1 MATNNTRRDKPATTN
16 KLVSYFLHHIQ
27 SLVFSLGK
35 IYKAPTT
42 TIMTVAVI
50 GITLSLPSG
59 FYLFVKN
66 IEAMSGDLSSS
77 TQITLYLNLKTTEK
91 NARKLGRKL
100 GDRET
105 IQNTEFVSRDTAL
118 QAFRQ
123 NSGFGKSIDTL
134 SSNPLPHTI
143 IVEPDS
149 DSDKFEIKNLLN
161 SLQSLSEV
169 EIAKLDTEW
178 LERLF
183 TILEIAKRAVAII
196 TLLFAFAVLLI
207 IGNTIRL
214 DIQNR
219 YQEIIVTKLI
229 GATNAFIRRPFL
241 YGGLWYGLFGGIISW
256 LIVEL
261 GYLAISG
268 PLGRLNLLYQSE
280 FDVVT
285 FSFQDFIILITSS
298 TLLGL
303 TGSWIAVAKHLN
315 QTERTLS
322 RKVKKVTDLSL
333 ASFMRL
339 LKLHQASESLIYSN
353 KPINLISDALG
364 FSDDAA
370 FRRTFKKVSLYTPSE
385 YRLEFQR

>member
-1 MATNNTRRDKPATTN
+1 MVMATSKKRRGIPGKAN
-16 KLVSYFLHHIQ
+16 KLVAYFLHHLQ

-59 FYLFVKN
+59 FYLFLKN

-77 TQITLYLNLKTTEK
+77 TQITLYLDLKTSEK
-91 NARKLGRKL
+91 SARKLSKAL
-100 GDRET
+100 ASQET
-105 IQNTEFVSRDTAL
+105 VQKTEFISRDSAL

-123 NSGFGKSIDTL
+123 SSGFGKSIDTL

-143 IVEPDS
+143 IVIPKS
-149 DSDKFEIKNLLN
+149 DSDRFEIKNLLN
-161 SLQSLSEV
+161 SLQSLPEV
-169 EIAKLDTEW
+169 KIAKLDTEW

-183 TILEIAKRAVAII
+183 TILEIAKRAVGII

-268 PLGRLNLLYQSE
+268 PLGRLNMLYQAE
-280 FDVVT
+280 LDIVT
-285 FSFQDFIILITSS
+285 FSFQDFIILISSS

-315 QTERTLS
+315 QIEPT
-322 RKVKKVTDLSL
+322 
-333 ASFMRL
+333 
-339 LKLHQASESLIYSN
+339 
-353 KPINLISDALG
+353 
-364 FSDDAA
+364 
-370 FRRTFKKVSLYTPSE
+370 
-385 YRLEFQR
+385 

>member
-1 MATNNTRRDKPATTN
+1 MATNNTRLNRPETFN
-16 KLVSYFLHHIQ
+16 KLVAYFLHHLQ

-59 FYLFVKN
+59 FYLFLKN
-66 IEAMSGDLSSS
+66 IEVMSGDLSSS
-77 TQITLYLNLKTTEK
+77 TQITLYLDLKTSEK
-91 NARKLGRKL
+91 TARNLSKTLVRK
-100 GDRET
+100 ET
-105 IQNTEFVSRDTAL
+105 IQETEFISRDNAL
-118 QAFRQ
+118 IAFRQ
-123 NSGFGKSIDTL
+123 SSGFGESIDTL

-143 IVEPDS
+143 LVIPTS
-149 DSDKFEIKNLLN
+149 DSDTFEIKNLLN
-161 SLQSLSEV
+161 SLQALPEV
-169 EIAKLDTEW
+169 DIAKLDTEW

-183 TILEIAKRAVAII
+183 TILEIAKRAVGII

-229 GATNAFIRRPFL
+229 GGTNAFIRRPFL

-261 GYLAISG
+261 AYLAISG
-268 PLGRLNLLYQSE
+268 PLGRLSLLYQTE
-280 FDVVT
+280 LNIIT
-285 FSFQDFIILITSS
+285 FSFQDFIILISFS

-303 TGSWIAVAKHLN
+303 IGSWIAVAKHLS
-315 QTERTLS
+315 QIEPT
-322 RKVKKVTDLSL
+322 
-333 ASFMRL
+333 
-339 LKLHQASESLIYSN
+339 
-353 KPINLISDALG
+353 
-364 FSDDAA
+364 
-370 FRRTFKKVSLYTPSE
+370 
-385 YRLEFQR
+385 

>member
-1 MATNNTRRDKPATTN
+1 MATNNTRRDRPETSN
-16 KLVSYFLHHIQ
+16 KLVAYFLHHLQ

-59 FYLFVKN
+59 FYLFLKN

-77 TQITLYLNLKTTEK
+77 TQITLYLDLKTSEK
-91 NARKLGRKL
+91 SARKLSKTL
-100 GDRET
+100 ASKET
-105 IQNTEFVSRDTAL
+105 IQETEFISRDSAL
-118 QAFRQ
+118 KTFRQ
-123 NSGFGKSIDTL
+123 SSGFGKSIDTL
-134 SSNPLPHTI
+134 SNNPLPHTI
-143 IVEPDS
+143 IVVPES
-149 DSDKFEIKNLLN
+149 DSDRFEIKNLLN
-161 SLQSLSEV
+161 SLQSIPEV
-169 EIAKLDTEW
+169 KIAKLDTEW

-183 TILEIAKRAVAII
+183 TILEIAKRAVGII

-268 PLGRLNLLYQSE
+268 PLGRLDLLYQAE
-280 FDVVT
+280 LDIVT

-315 QTERTLS
+315 QIEPT
-322 RKVKKVTDLSL
+322 
-333 ASFMRL
+333 
-339 LKLHQASESLIYSN
+339 
-353 KPINLISDALG
+353 
-364 FSDDAA
+364 
-370 FRRTFKKVSLYTPSE
+370 
-385 YRLEFQR
+385 